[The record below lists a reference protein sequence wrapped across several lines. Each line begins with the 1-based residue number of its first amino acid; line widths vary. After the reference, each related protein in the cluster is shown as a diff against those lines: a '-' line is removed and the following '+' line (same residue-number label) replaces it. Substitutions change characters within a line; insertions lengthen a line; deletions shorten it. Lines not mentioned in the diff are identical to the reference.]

1 MSIASLKSQ
10 WIKAPNA
17 NVALVLIE
25 SNRMPQALALALHDA
40 ITDWEQVAYLHIS
53 DAMGLQ
59 REWLNAENQRT
70 AFSST
75 SEIGSVLKALP
86 HNCVLLDLEH
96 DSGGQLV
103 WLGSVCGHSLRF
115 IDLQSGESDMDA
127 QLRRIL
133 DTAQELVK
141 HQLQD
146 HFSMC

>member
-1 MSIASLKSQ
+1 MSIASLRSQ

-17 NVALVLIE
+17 NVALVLVE
-25 SNRMPQALALALHDA
+25 GNRMPQALATALHTA
-40 ITDWEQVAYLHIS
+40 IAGWEQVAYLHIS
-53 DAMGLQ
+53 DAPALQ

-75 SEIGSVLKALP
+75 SEIGTLLKALP
-86 HNCVLLDLEH
+86 HHCVLLDLEQ
-96 DSGGQLV
+96 DTGGQLA

-115 IDLQSGESDMDA
+115 IELQSGESDVAA
-127 QLRRIL
+127 QLRRIH
-133 DTAQELVK
+133 TARELVK